1 MYDVVCGFENIEYDR
16 KMEQK
21 SKKKKSLS
29 IKLDHVWKKKPHRW
43 KSPLKV
49 EIPRHIIKG
58 NNRFL
63 KSFIIANCYNNIF
76 GYLKRLK
83 HYKHLNIMKYLKMYV
98 RY

>member
-21 SKKKKSLS
+21 SKKRKFCQLNLTMFEKKN
-29 IKLDHVWKKKPHRW
+29 PHRW

-58 NNRFL
+58 NNPFL

-76 GYLKRLK
+76 GYLERLK
-83 HYKHLNIMKYLKMYV
+83 HYKHLNIIKYLKMYV